1 MHDAGLAV
9 DINAIARLKGTF
21 RLRSGTTSS
30 EYFDKY
36 RFESD
41 PALLR
46 RVAQAMVRLIPSGTE
61 VLAGLELGGVPLAT
75 AMSLQCGLPVVFV
88 RKVAKDYGTCQAI
101 EGRDV
106 RGHSVVIVE
115 DVISTGGAV
124 ISAARMLREAGAT
137 LTGVICAIWRPSTP
151 PKLEGLDV
159 PVLPV
164 LTSTDLG

>member
-36 RFESD
+36 RFESE
-41 PALLR
+41 PALLA
-46 RVAQAMVRLIPSGTE
+46 RVAAAMVRLIPSGTE

-75 AMSLQCGLPVVFV
+75 AMSLNCGLPVVFV
-88 RKVAKDYGTCQAI
+88 RKVAKEYGTCQAI

-106 RGHSVVIVE
+106 RGLSVVIVE

-124 ISAARMLREAGAT
+124 IQGAAMLREAGAT
-137 LTGVICAIWRPSTP
+137 LTGVICAIWRPSSP
-151 PKLEGLDV
+151 PQLDGLNV
-159 PVLPV
+159 PVRPV
-164 LTSTDLG
+164 LTAKDLG

>member
-1 MHDAGLAV
+1 MHDAALAT

-36 RFESD
+36 RFESE
-41 PALLR
+41 PALLQ
-46 RVAQAMVRLIPSGTE
+46 RVAQAMVALIPSGTQ

-75 AMSLQCGLPVVFV
+75 AMSLQCGLPAVFV
-88 RKVAKDYGTCQAI
+88 RKAAKEYGTCQAV

-106 RGHSVVIVE
+106 RGLSVVIVE

-124 ISAARMLREAGAT
+124 IQSAQMLRDAGAT
-137 LTGVICAIWRPSTP
+137 LTGVICAIWRPATP
-151 PKLEGLDV
+151 PRLDALDV

-164 LTSTDLG
+164 LTSKDLG